1 MSGDF
6 HGVESS
12 LKKHLPESDFEEV
25 RRILY
30 GKPCEELEVSECAK
44 KMAENGD
51 FDVKIFKMD
60 QGKPECLRR
69 DRNVR
74 VAVIQNAVTTSTSKP
89 IDVQRDA
96 LHTRIT
102 EIMEVASETGV
113 NVVCF
118 QEAWTIEW

>member
-1 MSGDF
+1 MSGEF
-6 HGVESS
+6 HSVESS
-12 LKKHLPESDFEEV
+12 LKTNLPDSDYNEV

-30 GKPCEELEVSECAK
+30 GKPCQEIELSEATQNL
-44 KMAENGD
+44 ATTGD

-69 DRNVR
+69 ARKVR
-74 VAVIQNAVTTSTSKP
+74 VAVIQNAVTTSTSEP

-96 LHTRIT
+96 LHARIT
-102 EIMEVASETGV
+102 EIMEVASDCGV

-118 QEAWTIEW
+118 QEAWTIG